1 MDSFELLLDDYK
13 IYVEHELNALK
24 NKLENVKTM
33 TITREVPP
41 NGFNQ
46 FRNEFHKTVNNLY
59 KQNKVMNRQ
68 LEENLILINNKT
80 DNKINNGNLMNIRYV
95 HTLFFINLTII
106 VVTNFL
112 WIMF

>member
-41 NGFNQ
+41 KGYNQ
-46 FRNEFHKTVNNLY
+46 FRNEFHKTVNHLY
-59 KQNKVMNRQ
+59 KQNKVINQQ
-68 LEENLILINNKT
+68 LEENLILINTKINT
-80 DNKINNGNLMNIRYV
+80 KINNGNLMNVRYV
-95 HTLFFINLTII
+95 HTLFFINLLII
-106 VVTNFL
+106 FLTNFI